1 MPATQVSA
9 MRLTTEVAQRYPLT
23 FAPYTIK
30 NVELRNRVIRTSMG
44 SGIPA
49 GQVNDELIAFHV
61 ARARGGVALTYIDPA
76 KVHWSSP
83 AYLDNTR
90 PEVVEGMRRLTE
102 AVHAEGAKVFQQ
114 LMHGGPTNIPQ
125 DGSPPW
131 GASALPDP
139 GLGMVCRPMTRGMI
153 DEAVAGFVTAA
164 RHAQQGG
171 LDGIEVHGGH
181 GYLFSSFL
189 SPATNQRTDEYGGPF
204 ENRVRFLCEVLAAI
218 RTAIGPDYPL
228 GIRLS
233 ADAAERQT
241 SGADIARIAAT
252 LEQRG
257 LVDFVNLSLGS
268 HYGRDLLMGGIH
280 EPPGYQLKVNGEIAR
295 DIALPTVVT
304 GRFGAIDQ
312 VERVLAEGGVDLVGM
327 VRATIADPDLVRKTA
342 EGRAHLIRPCIACN
356 QACAGGLNTRGRVS
370 CTVNP
375 SAGREIS
382 TGDDSLRTSRPRRV
396 LVIGGGPCGVEA
408 ARAAA
413 LAGHTVILAEAG
425 EALGGQMRF
434 AASSPHRHDIARLV
448 DYFGHVLDD
457 LGVDV
462 RTGFTVTAERVREF
476 APDAVIVATGS
487 TPRRDCFQ
495 TLRPWG
501 PPDGFDPASVLTS
514 WDIMGG
520 AETGGTVAI
529 LDEVGHYETL
539 DVAHLLVGQGRRVRL
554 ISRFSLIAGALEM
567 RWDMIGAPNA
577 KLLYEGDFEFYP
589 RRVVT
594 SVRDGLVTFARPEA
608 PGQPETAGY
617 DDLVTIS
624 GNVPDPSLYEQL
636 RAGPWELR
644 LAGDA
649 VGPRLL
655 EAATFEGN
663 QAIRSLEP
671 EWTRPAVRFGQTG
684 SAM

>member
-1 MPATQVSA
+1 MPVTQVPA
-9 MRLTTEVAQRYPLT
+9 MQLTAEAAQRYPLT
-23 FAPYTIK
+23 FTPYTIK

-49 GQVNDELIAFHV
+49 GLVNDELIAFHV

-90 PEVVEGMRRLTE
+90 PEIVDGLRRLSA

-131 GASALPDP
+131 GASAVPDP
-139 GLGMVCRPMTRGMI
+139 GLGMVCRPMTKPMI
-153 DEAVAGFVTAA
+153 DEVTAGFVTAA
-164 RHAQQGG
+164 RHAQEGG

-181 GYLFSSFL
+181 GYVFSSFL
-189 SPATNQRTDEYGGPF
+189 SPATNHRTDSYGGPF

-218 RTAIGPDYPL
+218 REAIGPDYPL

-233 ADAAERQT
+233 ADAAEHQT
-241 SGADIARIAAT
+241 SGADIARVAAT

-257 LVDFVNLSLGS
+257 LADFINLSLGS

-280 EPPGYQLKVNGEIAR
+280 EPPGYQLKVNGDIAR
-295 DIALPTVVT
+295 GISLPTVVT
-304 GRFGAIDQ
+304 GRFGVIDQ
-312 VERVLAEGGVDLVGM
+312 VEDVLAAGGVDLVGM

-356 QACAGGLNTRGRVS
+356 QACAGGLNTRGRIS
-370 CTVNP
+370 CTVSP
-375 SAGREIS
+375 SAGREIT

-408 ARAAA
+408 ARAAV
-413 LAGHTVILAEAG
+413 LAGHEVILAEAG
-425 EALGGQMRF
+425 DALGGQLRLV
-434 AASSPHRHDIARLV
+434 AASPHRHDVARLV
-448 DYFGHVLDD
+448 DYFGHVLGD

-462 RTGFTVTAERVREF
+462 RTGLTVTAERAREI

-501 PPDGFDPASVLTS
+501 PPDGFDPAGVLTS
-514 WDIMGG
+514 WDVMGG
-520 AETGGTVAI
+520 AQTGGTVVI

-539 DVAHLLVGQGRRVRL
+539 DVAHLLVAKGRRVRL

-594 SVRDGLVTFARPEA
+594 SVRDGQVTFAKPEA
-608 PGQPETAGY
+608 PGQSETARY

-624 GNVPDPSLYEQL
+624 GNVPDSSLFDQL
-636 RAGPWELR
+636 RDGPWELR

-671 EWTRPAVRFGQTG
+671 GWARPAVRFGQTG

>member
-1 MPATQVSA
+1 MPATQVPA
-9 MRLTTEVAQRYPLT
+9 TRLTAEAEQRYPLT
-23 FAPYTIK
+23 FAPLRIK
-30 NVELRNRVIRTSMG
+30 NVQLRNRVIRTSMG

-49 GQVNDELIAFHV
+49 GLVNDELIAFHV
-61 ARARGGVALTYIDPA
+61 ARARGGVSLTYVDPA

-90 PEVVEGMRRLTE
+90 PEVVDGLGRLTA
-102 AVHAEGAKVFQQ
+102 AVHGEGAKVFQQ

-131 GASALPDP
+131 GASAVPDP
-139 GLGMVCRPMTRGMI
+139 GLGMVCRPMTKWMI
-153 DEAVAGFVTAA
+153 DEVVAGFVTAA
-164 RHAQQGG
+164 RHARQGG

-189 SPATNQRTDEYGGPF
+189 SPATNHRTDEYGGPF
-204 ENRVRFLCEVLAAI
+204 DNRVRFLCEVLAAI
-218 RTAIGPDYPL
+218 RAETGPDYPL

-233 ADAAERQT
+233 ADAAEHQT
-241 SGADIARIAAT
+241 SGPDIARIAAT

-257 LVDFVNLSLGS
+257 LVDFVSLSLGS

-280 EPPGYQLKVNGEIAR
+280 EPPGYQLEINGDIAR
-295 DIALPTVVT
+295 GISLPTVVT
-304 GRFGAIDQ
+304 GRFGTIDQ
-312 VERVLAEGGVDLVGM
+312 VEGVLAAGGADLVGM

-370 CTVNP
+370 CTVSP
-375 SAGREIS
+375 SAGREIT

-408 ARAAA
+408 ARAGA
-413 LAGHTVILAEAG
+413 LAGHTVVLAEAG
-425 EALGGQMRF
+425 DELGGQLRLVR
-434 AASSPHRHDIARLV
+434 SSPHRHEVTRLV
-448 DYFGHVLDD
+448 GYFGHLLDD

-462 RTGFTVTAERVREF
+462 RTGYTVTAERVREL
-476 APDAVIVATGS
+476 APDAVVVATGS
-487 TPRRDCFQ
+487 TPRRDCLQ

-501 PPDGFDPASVLTS
+501 PPDGFDPARALTS
-514 WDIMGG
+514 WEVMAG

-529 LDEVGHYETL
+529 LDDVGHYETL
-539 DVAHLLVGQGRRVRL
+539 DVAQLLVAKGRRVRL

-577 KLLYEGDFEFYP
+577 KLLYAGDFEFYP
-589 RRVVT
+589 RRVVS

-608 PGQPETAGY
+608 PGQDETVGY

-624 GNVPDPSLYEQL
+624 GNVPDASLYEEL

-649 VGPRLL
+649 AGPRLL

-671 EWTRPAVRFGQTG
+671 GWARPSVRFGQTG